1 MANDINKP
9 NTTQQLVLDL
19 PVETAM
25 GEADFVVGAGNKQAY
40 DHLLVTN
47 DWPAQVSILYG
58 SAKSG
63 KTHLAG
69 IWAKHMDARRLSKG
83 DEWPEYLETDLLVE
97 NADLLW
103 MGEVSLFNLLNQA
116 MRSDFRVVLTA
127 AKHPNEW
134 DLQTDDVRSRLRLA
148 HSVEIAALDDAH
160 LMHLFVKL
168 FDDRQVQVD
177 PSLISYVMPRMERSP
192 ANVVALVQKMDE
204 LALSRGKAITKRVAA
219 EAMEQLAKE

>member
-1 MANDINKP
+1 MTIDKNEPDSTK
-9 NTTQQLVLDL
+9 QLVLDL
-19 PVETAM
+19 PVDTAM
-25 GEADFVVGAGNKQAY
+25 GEEDFVVGAGNKQAY
-40 DHLLVTN
+40 DHLLVNN
-47 DWPAQVSILYG
+47 DWPAQVTVLYG

-69 IWAKHMDARRLSKG
+69 IWAKHMGARCLLADDTWS
-83 DEWPEYLETDLLVE
+83 EFLESDMLVE
-97 NADLLW
+97 NADQLW

-116 MRSDFRVVLTA
+116 MRSDFRIVLTA
-127 AKHPNEW
+127 EKHPNEW

-160 LMHLFVKL
+160 LMQLFVKL

-177 PSLISYVMPRMERSP
+177 PSLISYVLPRMERSP